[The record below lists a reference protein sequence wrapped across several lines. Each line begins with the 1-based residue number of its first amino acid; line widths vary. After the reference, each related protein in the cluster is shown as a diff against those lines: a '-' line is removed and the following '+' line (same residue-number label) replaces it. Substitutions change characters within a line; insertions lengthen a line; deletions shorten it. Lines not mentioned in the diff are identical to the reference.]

1 MKTKKLFFLIVSAA
15 VVISMSFSSIGF
27 GNENS
32 TVSLITKTIQIVT
45 KKTPPQDWAKA
56 LKGDALISGDQVQ
69 TGQKSLAVVK
79 FADNS
84 IIRVRELSLLTISG
98 QSGEPGA
105 LSKTVQLN
113 GGTFG
118 FDVKKQKQNEQFR
131 LTSPT
136 SVASIRG
143 TKGKLSG
150 GQGNDTLVV
159 SEGLVNFK
167 NNVSNKDVDVPAGYI
182 GFSNQDGTVTSR
194 KATDQ
199 ELADADN
206 AANGGSS
213 HELNLEMKDSQGNK
227 KELKIKYKQ

>member
-1 MKTKKLFFLIVSAA
+1 MTTKKLLSLCIIILSTNFPT
-15 VVISMSFSSIGF
+15 IGL
-27 GNENS
+27 GSENA
-32 TVSLITKTIQIVT
+32 TVALITKTIQNVT
-45 KKTPPQDWAKA
+45 KKSPPSDWAKA
-56 LKGDALISGDQVQ
+56 VIGAALVSGDQVQ

-98 QSGEPGA
+98 QSNEPGA

-118 FDVKKQKQNEQFR
+118 FDIKKQKQNEQFR

-143 TKGKLSG
+143 TRGKLSG
-150 GQGNDTLVV
+150 GLGNDTLVV
-159 SEGLVNFK
+159 TEGLVNLK
-167 NNVSNKDVDVPAGYI
+167 NNSSNNEVDVPAGYI

-194 KATDQ
+194 KATEQ
-199 ELADADN
+199 ELTDANN
-206 AANGGSS
+206 AATGGSSS
-213 HELNLEMKDSQGNK
+213 HELNLELKDSQGNK
-227 KELKIKYKQ
+227 KELKIRYK